1 MKTMTQIRQE
11 NLKILCSGYKNQ
23 AAFAEF
29 LDKTPG
35 YVSQLLIGACKFGE
49 KAARNIEKVTG
60 KPDGWMDTDHEN
72 SANDAID
79 NFIDIYKALSPEN
92 KKMIETMMLSLF
104 TTQEKTLTTPAPHV
118 WGGGG
123 CDVIDECVDRR
134 ALERRV
140 EIEVQKKS
148 AMTWPE
154 LRNSF
159 YVRQQQQ
166 DEDDQNIL
174 QSE

>member
-1 MKTMTQIRQE
+1 M
-11 NLKILCSGYKNQ
+11 
-23 AAFAEF
+23 
-29 LDKTPG
+29 
-35 YVSQLLIGACKFGE
+35 FG
-49 KAARNIEKVTG
+49 
-60 KPDGWMDTDHEN
+60 
-72 SANDAID
+72 
-79 NFIDIYKALSPEN
+79 
-92 KKMIETMMLSLF
+92 
-104 TTQEKTLTTPAPHV
+104 
-118 WGGGG
+118 GGGG